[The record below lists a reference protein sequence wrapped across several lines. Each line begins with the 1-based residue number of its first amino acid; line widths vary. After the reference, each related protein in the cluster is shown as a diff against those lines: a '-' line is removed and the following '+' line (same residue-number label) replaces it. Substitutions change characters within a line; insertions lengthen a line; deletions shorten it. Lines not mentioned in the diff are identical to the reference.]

1 MEVEAGLVLLEGNLN
16 PSLTAK
22 AKTWVNNSL
31 PLAFNNAN
39 ILILIAI
46 NDRINP
52 YGPYG
57 PQERNKQ
64 NTKQVFIQIISQFYK
79 LIARDCLMKMHV
91 YTYRYAYLC
100 IYMQIY
106 VLRVLHVLI
115 HN

>member
-16 PSLTAK
+16 PSLTTR

-52 YGPYG
+52 YVAANV
-57 PQERNKQ
+57 Q
-64 NTKQVFIQIISQFYK
+64 SQ
-79 LIARDCLMKMHV
+79 LM
-91 YTYRYAYLC
+91 YTLAS
-100 IYMQIY
+100 
-106 VLRVLHVLI
+106 
-115 HN
+115 